1 MDISKIDLYGLFEVS
16 PDASTQEIK
25 TAYRRKARKVHPDK
39 NPDDPEAAKLFH
51 QLSEA
56 LKILLDETA
65 KAAYDRVLKSKK
77 EAEIRNSKLDATR
90 KKFKD
95 KLEAQEK
102 EHQLGLRKSPEEL
115 LKTEIERVRKQNL
128 EYLAREQE
136 IIRQELAN
144 ERRNL
149 SQTSTLSGTLKLRW
163 KNDSEEK
170 EFYTHEKLLSIFSKY
185 GDISALIISTKGKG
199 SAIVEYYDK
208 KDADL
213 ALSMEKGNEKCPLK
227 LSWVQGENRSVPTP
241 RIPSQTPVTTK
252 PAVSQPSASYEDYEA
267 KVLQMMLE
275 AEAKKRKMTDTETT
289 APKQFKD
296 NM

>member
-128 EYLAREQE
+128 EYLTREQE

-149 SQTSTLSGTLKLRW
+149 IQTSTLSGTLKLRW

-170 EFYTHEKLLSIFSKY
+170 EFYT
-185 GDISALIISTKGKG
+185 
-199 SAIVEYYDK
+199 
-208 KDADL
+208 
-213 ALSMEKGNEKCPLK
+213 
-227 LSWVQGENRSVPTP
+227 RSEE
-241 RIPSQTPVTTK
+241 R
-252 PAVSQPSASYEDYEA
+252 
-267 KVLQMMLE
+267 
-275 AEAKKRKMTDTETT
+275 R
-289 APKQFKD
+289 
-296 NM
+296 

>member
-213 ALSMEKGNEKCPLK
+213 ALSLEKGNEKCPLK
-227 LSWVQGENRSVPTP
+227 LSWVEGENRSVPTP

>member
-1 MDISKIDLYGLFEVS
+1 MDMSKVDLYGLFEITS
-16 PDASTQEIK
+16 DASTQEIK
-25 TAYRRKARKVHPDK
+25 TAYRKKARKVHPDK

-102 EHQLGLRKSPEEL
+102 EHQQGLRKSPEEL

-136 IIRQELAN
+136 LIRQELAN
-144 ERRNL
+144 ERNNS
-149 SQTSTLSGTLKLRW
+149 SQTAVSGTLKLKW
-163 KNDSEEK
+163 KFDPEEK
-170 EFYTHEKLLSIFSKY
+170 DLYTREKLLSIFSKY
-185 GDISALIISTKGKG
+185 GDISALIISAKGKG
-199 SAIVEYYDK
+199 SAIVEYYNK
-208 KDADL
+208 KDADC
-213 ALSMEKGNEKCPLK
+213 ALLLEKGYEKCPLK
-227 LSWVQGENRSVPTP
+227 LSWVQGQNQSIPTP
-241 RIPSQTPVTTK
+241 RFPSETPVAAK
-252 PAVSQPSASYEDYEA
+252 PVFSEPSASYEDYEA
-267 KVLQMMLE
+267 KVLQMMLD
-275 AEAKKRKMTDTETT
+275 AEAKKRKTT
-289 APKQFKD
+289 NSEATTTKHFKESL
-296 NM
+296 

>member
-213 ALSMEKGNEKCPLK
+213 ALSLEKGNEKCPLK